1 MQQVINMKINKTI
14 FWIFSIV
21 IALLSCYLFQL
32 SSVQLY
38 SDGNYTQSLN
48 LPSDADTPAVAIT
61 GTVLLSIGAVIG
73 HITLLGVF
81 LLIAFLRHKT
91 IEISLSDFVIN
102 HKRNSVT
109 KTIFQAIG
117 FILTAY
123 WLWDFINI
131 TQIKF
136 FPNLF
141 LFTLAA
147 IAVTWIYVI
156 WLINLTKKLK
166 ETSISNTQ

>member
-38 SDGNYTQSLN
+38 SDGDYMQSLN
-48 LPSDADTPAVAIT
+48 LPSDADTPTVAIA
-61 GTVLLSIGAVIG
+61 GTVILSIGAVIG
-73 HITLLGVF
+73 HIILLGVF
-81 LLIAFLRHKT
+81 FLIAFFRHKE
-91 IEISLSDFVIN
+91 IEISLSDFIIN
-102 HKRNSVT
+102 PKRNRLT

-117 FILTAY
+117 FLLTAY

-147 IAVTWIYVI
+147 IAITWTYVI

-166 ETSISNTQ
+166 ETSITNTQ